1 MSGICQQ
8 ARILILEISNIFIW
22 LNFSPSLT
30 LNKIEHF
37 ETGSKEN
44 NTMKIIA
51 RFSVLFLAV
60 FVLITLPLVDGYN
73 SSHAEN
79 PELSTVTFYVQ

>member
-1 MSGICQQ
+1 
-8 ARILILEISNIFIW
+8 
-22 LNFSPSLT
+22 
-30 LNKIEHF
+30 
-37 ETGSKEN
+37 
-44 NTMKIIA
+44 MKIIA

-60 FVLITLPLVDGYN
+60 FVLIRLPLVDGYN